1 MARTFSEIELQ
12 IQFRREIVKRSV
24 SFLAVLLFAAAVCV
38 AQPAAQA
45 ADYESLL
52 AKAKR
57 GEKSLDYAALR
68 VAYSESKDFNP
79 TVDPKERAEMYKLL
93 KEKKFKE
100 AVKAAE
106 AVHKTNFVDINSH
119 MVLAL
124 AYTELK
130 DQAKA
135 DFHKNTY
142 LGLVNSIIS
151 SGDGE
156 TPKTAYVVISVP
168 EEYAILDAFEYK
180 RGTQEVVTE
189 NGHKYDVLTVTDT
202 KTNSQVKMYFN
213 IDIVWK
219 GYDKVFPKSN

>member
-1 MARTFSEIELQ
+1 M
-12 IQFRREIVKRSV
+12 KRSV
-24 SFLAVLLFAAAVCV
+24 SLLAVLIFLVIAAT

-45 ADYESLL
+45 PDYESLL
-52 AKAKR
+52 TKAKR
-57 GEKSLDYAALR
+57 GEKGLDYAALR
-68 VAYSESKDFNP
+68 IAYAATSDFNP
-79 TVDPKERAEMYKLL
+79 VVDAKVRVEMYKLI

-100 AVKAAE
+100 AIKLAE
-106 AVHKTNFVDINSH
+106 AVHKTNFVDISSH

-124 AYTELK
+124 AYAELK
-130 DQAKA
+130 DQPKA

-142 LGLVNSIIS
+142 LGLVNSIIN

-156 TPKTAYVVISVP
+156 TAKTAYIVISVP

-202 KTNSQVKMYFN
+202 KTNSPVKMYFN

-219 GYDKVFPKSN
+219 GYDKVFPKTN